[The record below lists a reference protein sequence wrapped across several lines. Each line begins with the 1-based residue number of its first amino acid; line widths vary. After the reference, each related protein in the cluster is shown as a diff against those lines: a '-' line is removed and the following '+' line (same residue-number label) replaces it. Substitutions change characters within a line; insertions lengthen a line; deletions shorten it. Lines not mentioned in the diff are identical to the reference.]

1 MGTVKNILIIS
12 YAFPPSARSGIY
24 RILHFSE
31 CLARRGNYR
40 PFILTVASE
49 HYEQE
54 DALDKSL
61 LKTINNNI
69 VIFRTGC
76 FQLRELFLN
85 VFGGKLCKIADQKSS
100 SFINDKT
107 AREISTLGKWQKI
120 KDAFTDELLS
130 FPDRQ
135 VGWLPFAV
143 KSGYNIIRQ
152 KKIDIIFST
161 GAPWTSLLIGRIL
174 SGLTSLP
181 LVLDYRDPWIDNP
194 FHRSGNSQI
203 YNSFSR
209 SLEKNLVK
217 KASAVILNT
226 DLLSCA
232 FIKRYGKQYKFH
244 VLHNGFLEEDLRTD
258 AKVDFFVGKD
268 DFIFIH
274 TGNIYGNRSI
284 DNFLVAFKE
293 CVQRRIF
300 GQKLA
305 KICLIGVDE
314 NFDRKCRLL
323 LGESIFNECCILSE
337 RIPHDNC
344 IAYLKKS
351 QCFLIFQQDTTI
363 QVPKKLFEYLALR
376 KPILAITPKNGE
388 TARII
393 KNNDGGIVVSDK
405 TENIINAIKD
415 MVSNYKYHKN
425 LLIKNEGYKQFGMKI
440 LTAKLEKILNSV
452 IKK

>member
-1 MGTVKNILIIS
+1 MDTVKKILIIS

-31 CLARRGNYR
+31 YLARRGNYQ
-40 PFILTVASE
+40 PFILTVAPE
-49 HYEQE
+49 YYEQE

-69 VIFRTGC
+69 IIFRTGC

-85 VFGGKLCKIADQKSS
+85 IFGGKPGKTADQKSS
-100 SFINDKT
+100 FFINDTMARKT
-107 AREISTLGKWQKI
+107 PTMGNWQKI
-120 KDAFTDELLS
+120 KDIFTDELLS

-143 KSGYNIIRQ
+143 KSGLNIIRQ

-161 GAPWTSLLIGRIL
+161 GAPWTSLLVGRIL
-174 SGLTSLP
+174 SGLTNVP

-194 FHRSGNSQI
+194 FHQSGNSQI
-203 YNSFSR
+203 YNGFSR
-209 SLEKNLVK
+209 FLEKNLVN
-217 KASAVILNT
+217 KASAVVLNT
-226 DLLSCA
+226 DSLRRA
-232 FIKRYGKQYKFH
+232 FVKRYGKHHKIH

-258 AKVDFFVGKD
+258 AEVDFSVGRD

-274 TGNIYGNRSI
+274 TGGIYGNRSI
-284 DNFLVAFKE
+284 DNFLSAFKE
-293 CVQRRIF
+293 CLQQSVF
-300 GQKLA
+300 GERVA
-305 KICLIGVDE
+305 KICLIGINADL
-314 NFDRKCRLL
+314 RKKCCLI
-323 LGESIFNECCILSE
+323 LGEKTFKECCILLE
-337 RIPHDNC
+337 RIPHDSC

-351 QCFLIFQQDTTI
+351 QCFLIFQQNTTI
-363 QVPKKLFEYLALR
+363 QVPRKLFEYLALR
-376 KPILAITPKNGE
+376 KPIMAITPKNGE

-405 TENIINAIKD
+405 VENIIDAIED
-415 MVSNYKYHKN
+415 MLMNYKYHRN
-425 LLIKNEGYKQFGMKI
+425 QLIKNEGYKQFGMEI
-440 LTAKLEKILNSV
+440 LTAKMEKILNSV